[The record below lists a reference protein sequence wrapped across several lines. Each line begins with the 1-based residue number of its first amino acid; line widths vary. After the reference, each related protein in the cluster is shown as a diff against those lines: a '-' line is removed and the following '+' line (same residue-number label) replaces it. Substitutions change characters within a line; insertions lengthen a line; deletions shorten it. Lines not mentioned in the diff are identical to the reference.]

1 MQELLETWGPQII
14 ACSQPSP
21 WRVFAAV
28 LSVTSMALT
37 LMFGKWR
44 SASGEGGDLSGLDF
58 NDSDGGG
65 CAD

>member
-1 MQELLETWGPQII
+1 VL
-14 ACSQPSP
+14 
-21 WRVFAAV
+21 AAV

-44 SASGEGGDLSGLDF
+44 SASGEGGDSSGLDF
-58 NDSDGGG
+58 NDSDGSG